1 MRVSEPFLPQLTE
14 KELAMADRNS
24 TIQNPSVQPKKVG
37 RKKLT
42 TPDAIARLREVH
54 KDAFGYSMMEY
65 TGSLDRITVKCN
77 TCGLVFRPTYANH
90 YNNKTGC
97 PTCNKGATKPSTKE
111 EFIEKANKRFNF
123 KYDYSLVG
131 YENQRSRIKIICPIH
146 GLITQTPQVHLQS
159 ATGCTECGKE
169 LAVKINQESRTSFS
183 DFEAE
188 ANNKFGGK
196 YAYRESTYEGVRNPI
211 DILCHTHGWFSKT
224 GLAHLK
230 GEGCP
235 DCSKGRL
242 SPNQIKEQAIQKHG
256 DKFDYSLIT
265 DNLTLGSKITV
276 ICPSHGKFKTV
287 LKSHLNGKDCPT
299 CEKEQREAIKAA
311 RAKKLAENREAR
323 RKKAEISFIKR
334 ATKKHNG
341 RYTYDNFRYEI
352 GDKYAIITCSAH
364 GDFRQKMQSHTAL
377 GRGCPECGAEESC
390 GWSKES
396 YVEMC
401 RIRSKGLS
409 TLYAVT
415 MTSGS
420 ESFFKVGITHK
431 TVKERFA
438 NKEDAPYDVKEL
450 YTVTDDASYIYDLE
464 KRLHKLLKKHNYQP
478 KQKFGGHTECFTTIK
493 PVEKLLKQLTT
504 SDQLQLIA

>member
-1 MRVSEPFLPQLTE
+1 MTDAYCNAQKPKTQSWKMGRDEIIKRCIEKHGTE
-14 KELAMADRNS
+14 AFDYSGIAE
-24 TIQNPSVQPKKVG
+24 
-37 RKKLT
+37 
-42 TPDAIARLREVH
+42 DAHGALCKI
-54 KDAFGYSMMEY
+54 D
-65 TGSLDRITVKCN
+65 IKCN
-77 TCGLVFRPTYANH
+77 TCKTVFRPTASAH
-90 YNNKTGC
+90 YNIGSGC
-97 PTCNKGATKPSTKE
+97 PTCNKGATKSLSQE
-111 EFIEKANKRFNF
+111 DFEAKANVKHSF
-123 KYDYSLVG
+123 KYDYSVTE
-131 YENQRSRIKIICPIH
+131 YKNNRERIEVICPLH
-146 GLITQTPQVHLQS
+146 GIFSQVAKNHLDGY
-159 ATGCTECGKE
+159 GCAECGKE
-169 LAVKINQESRTSFS
+169 KAKETSQSSRTKFS

-211 DILCHTHGWFSKT
+211 DILCRTHGWFSKT
-224 GLAHLK
+224 GLAHLR
-230 GEGCP
+230 GEGCV

-242 SPNQIKEQAIQKHG
+242 SPSQIKKQAIEKHG

-265 DNLTLGSKITV
+265 DNLSLGSKITV
-276 ICPSHGKFKTV
+276 ICPSHGKFNTV

-299 CEKEQREAIKAA
+299 CEKEQREARKAA
-311 RAKKLAENREAR
+311 RAKKLAENRESR

-352 GDKYAIITCSAH
+352 GDNYAIITCSAH
-364 GDFRQKMQSHTAL
+364 GDFRQKMQSHTTL

-438 NKEDAPYDVKEL
+438 KKEDAPYDVKEL

-478 KQKFGGHTECFTTIK
+478 NQKFGGYTECFNTIK
-493 PVEKLLKQLTT
+493 PIEPLLKELAATEQI
-504 SDQLQLIA
+504 QLIA